1 MTQAGN
7 LAGILRARAVAVD
20 DAQLDAAL
28 RDAASGPELV
38 EWAAAHLSDDTLLT
52 LDELEL

>member
-1 MTQAGN
+1 MAHGVD
-7 LAGILRARAVAVD
+7 LAGILRARSVAVD

-28 RDAASGPELV
+28 RDAASGPELA
-38 EWAAAHLSDDTLLT
+38 EWAATHLTDDTLLT

>member
-1 MTQAGN
+1 MAHGGD
-7 LAGILRARAVAVD
+7 LAAILQARAVALD

-28 RDAASGPELV
+28 RDAASGPELA
-38 EWAAAHLSDDTLLT
+38 EWAATHLTDDTLLT